1 MWTGTRLRLMTQ
13 SAECAIAM
21 RMNYAHKKPIKKKAV
36 NLSLRADLIE
46 TLKKHN
52 VNLSEFVEARIKD
65 DVQEMKI
72 KDWLEENKEAIAQS
86 NAYYETHPLPSE
98 LYGLPPFGGEEE

>member
-1 MWTGTRLRLMTQ
+1 
-13 SAECAIAM
+13 M
-21 RMNYAHKKPIKKKAV
+21 RMDYAHKKPIKKKAV

-52 VNLSEFVEARIKD
+52 INLSEFVEERIKD

-86 NAYYETHPLPSE
+86 NARVREE
-98 LYGLPPFGGEEE
+98 GLLSDWLWVGNKSHEDDVA